1 MPALSYEKGSVK
13 YKILNAAAKLFLSIG
28 FERATIVKI
37 ADTAE
42 VSRGS
47 VCFAFRDKEAILCE
61 LVAFVIEG
69 QFEATRD
76 LLTPVTDDPLLL
88 YCAETVLQLH
98 LAESSEHMREMY
110 NVSYSMP
117 HSADVIFHTITG
129 KLEQVFRTY
138 CPTWQTRDF
147 YEREIASAGIMRNY
161 MSVPCDM
168 YFTMER
174 KIRSFLEASLLIYHV
189 PEERIAEVIQ
199 FVSQYDWTTIADG
212 VISRMLSYLESR
224 ISG

>member
-1 MPALSYEKGSVK
+1 MAALTYEKGSVK

-37 ADTAE
+37 ADTAQ

-47 VCFAFRDKEAILCE
+47 VCFAFRDKESILCE
-61 LVAFVIEG
+61 LVSFVIDG
-69 QFEATRD
+69 QFEATRT
-76 LLTPVTDDPLLL
+76 LLDGVTDDPLLL

-110 NVSYSMP
+110 KVSYSMP
-117 HSADVIFHTITG
+117 HSADVIFHTFTG
-129 KLEQVFRTY
+129 KLEEVFRDY
-138 CPTWQTRDF
+138 CPDWQTRHF

-174 KIRSFLEASLLIYHV
+174 KVRAFLESSLLLYHV
-189 PEERIAEVIQ
+189 PKEKIEQTVD
-199 FVSQYDWTTIADG
+199 FVMQYDWAAIATG
-212 VISRMLSYLESR
+212 VIDRMLAYLQSR

>member
-1 MPALSYEKGSVK
+1 MAAPSYEKGSVK

-47 VCFAFRDKEAILCE
+47 VCFAFRDKESILCE

-69 QFEATRD
+69 QFEATHD
-76 LLTPVTDDPLLL
+76 LLADTTDDPLLL

-110 NVSYSMP
+110 QVSYSMP

-129 KLEQVFRTY
+129 KLEEVFRPY
-138 CPTWQTRDF
+138 CPDWQTRDF
-147 YEREIASAGIMRNY
+147 YEREIATAGIMRNF

-168 YFTMER
+168 YFTMQR
-174 KIRSFLEASLLIYHV
+174 KVRAFLESTLLLYHV
-189 PEERIAEVIQ
+189 PPERIAETIE
-199 FVSQYDWTTIADG
+199 FVGRYDWATIADG
-212 VISRMLSYLESR
+212 VINRMLAYLESR
-224 ISG
+224 IAG

>member
-69 QFEATRD
+69 QFEATRH

-129 KLEQVFRTY
+129 KLEQVFRSY

-174 KIRSFLEASLLIYHV
+174 KIKRFIEATFLIFRVKEEKIKEAIDFVLKFDFEKIAKEVLDKFLESLENKI
-189 PEERIAEVIQ
+189 
-199 FVSQYDWTTIADG
+199 D
-212 VISRMLSYLESR
+212 
-224 ISG
+224 

>member
-1 MPALSYEKGSVK
+1 MAALMYEKGSVK

-37 ADTAE
+37 ADTAQ

-47 VCFAFRDKEAILCE
+47 VCFAFRDKESILCE

-69 QFEATRD
+69 QFEAIQD
-76 LLTPVTDDPLLL
+76 LLRDVTDDPLLL
-88 YCAETVLQLH
+88 YAAENVLQLY

-110 NVSYSMP
+110 QVSYSMP
-117 HSADVIFHTITG
+117 HSADVIFRTITG
-129 KLEQVFRTY
+129 KLQEVFQPY

-168 YFTMER
+168 YFTMDR
-174 KIRSFLEASLLIYHV
+174 KVRAFLEASLLLYHV
-189 PEERIAEVIQ
+189 PKERIDETVE
-199 FVSQYDWTTIADG
+199 FVKGYDWAAVAEG
-212 VISRMLSYLESR
+212 VITGMLSYLESR
-224 ISG
+224 IAG

>member
-1 MPALSYEKGSVK
+1 MAALVYEKGSVK

-37 ADTAE
+37 ADTAQ

-47 VCFAFRDKEAILCE
+47 VCFAFRDKESILCE

-69 QFEATRD
+69 QFEATRE
-76 LLTPVTDDPLLL
+76 LLQGVTDDPLLL
-88 YCAETVLQLH
+88 YAAENVLQLH

-110 NVSYSMP
+110 QVSYSMP
-117 HSADVIFHTITG
+117 HSSDVIFHTITG
-129 KLEQVFRTY
+129 KLQEVFQPF
-138 CPTWQTRDF
+138 CPAWQTRDF

-174 KIRSFLEASLLIYHV
+174 KIRAYLEASLLLYHV
-189 PEERIAEVIQ
+189 PAERIAEAIE
-199 FVSQYDWTTIADG
+199 FVKGYDWASIAED
-212 VISRMLSYLESR
+212 VINRMLSYLESR
-224 ISG
+224 IAG